1 MNHIDLE
8 VARCNE
14 QSANGEQ
21 NAVAVENQPVY
32 SSFSDDPDFA
42 ELIEFFVDAIPE
54 RSELLRQ
61 SHQEQNADQMKTIA
75 HQLKGAGG
83 GYGFEELS
91 VHAARLEQACKQ
103 NDIDSVGESLDILI
117 GYMDRIAV

>member
-1 MNHIDLE
+1 MSNTLPETTQIDELAE
-8 VARCNE
+8 
-14 QSANGEQ
+14 
-21 NAVAVENQPVY
+21 AVVEKQAVY

-54 RSELLRQ
+54 RTELLRE
-61 SHQEQNADQMKTIA
+61 SHQQQDTDQMKTIA

-91 VHAARLEQACKQ
+91 THAAQLEQACKQ
-103 NDIDSVGESLDILI
+103 NDIDAVGKSLDVLI
-117 GYMDRIAV
+117 GYMDRISI

>member
-8 VARCNE
+8 VAH
-14 QSANGEQ
+14 SHEQ
-21 NAVAVENQPVY
+21 NATAVENQPVY

-54 RSELLRQ
+54 RTELLRQ
-61 SHQEQNADQMKTIA
+61 SHQEQDADQMKTIA